1 MKKVYLLLFLIVILQ
16 SCVNSGQRTRLV
28 EKDLPMENFVRTF
41 INQNPNYALN
51 DITKEETSKLFSKVM
66 LDSLK
71 TTNLLY
77 GVPMKLEDMNKNGTH
92 TMIHLGTWIEPTNW
106 EYRGILNE
114 VNVDVISSVS
124 DSLITILENDKYY
137 RIYGKYIERL
147 NLSAAQVL
155 FGKRISVYTPNV
167 SIEKDD
173 IWDDKVNV
181 DLGILY
187 FEIDSIIPFNG
198 RDKEKIAYQYR

>member
-1 MKKVYLLLFLIVILQ
+1 
-16 SCVNSGQRTRLV
+16 
-28 EKDLPMENFVRTF
+28 MENFVRTF

-198 RDKEKIAYQYR
+198 RDKEKIAY

>member
-1 MKKVYLLLFLIVILQ
+1 MKKFYLLSLLVVILQ
-16 SCVNSGQRTRLV
+16 SCVNNGQRTRLV
-28 EKDLPMENFVRTF
+28 EKDLPMEIFVNTF

-51 DITKEETSKLFSKVM
+51 DITKEETCKLFSRVV

-92 TMIHLGTWIEPTNW
+92 TMIHLGTWIEPRNW

-137 RIYGKYIERL
+137 RIYGKYNERL

-155 FGKRISVYTPNV
+155 FGKRISVYTPNI
-167 SIEKDD
+167 SIEEDD
-173 IWDDKVNV
+173 IWVTKVNV

-187 FEIDSIIPFNG
+187 FEIDSIMPFNG
-198 RDKEKIAYQYR
+198 RDKEKIVY

>member
-16 SCVNSGQRTRLV
+16 SCVNSGQRSRLV

-77 GVPMKLEDMNKNGTH
+77 GVPMKLEGSSD
-92 TMIHLGTWIEPTNW
+92 
-106 EYRGILNE
+106 
-114 VNVDVISSVS
+114 ISR
-124 DSLITILENDKYY
+124 D
-137 RIYGKYIERL
+137 
-147 NLSAAQVL
+147 AAIMQC
-155 FGKRISVYTPNV
+155 I
-167 SIEKDD
+167 
-173 IWDDKVNV
+173 
-181 DLGILY
+181 
-187 FEIDSIIPFNG
+187 
-198 RDKEKIAYQYR
+198 

>member
-1 MKKVYLLLFLIVILQ
+1 MKKFYLLSLLVVILQ
-16 SCVNSGQRTRLV
+16 SCVNNGQRTRLV
-28 EKDLPMENFVRTF
+28 EKDLPMEIFVNTF

-51 DITKEETSKLFSKVM
+51 DITKEETCKLFSKVV

-92 TMIHLGTWIEPTNW
+92 TMIHLGTWIEPRNW

-137 RIYGKYIERL
+137 RIYGKYNERL

-155 FGKRISVYTPNV
+155 FGKRISVYTPNI
-167 SIEKDD
+167 SIEEDD
-173 IWDDKVNV
+173 IWVTKVNV

-187 FEIDSIIPFNG
+187 FEIDSIMPFNG
-198 RDKEKIAYQYR
+198 RDKEKIVY

>member
-92 TMIHLGTWIEPTNW
+92 TMIHLGTLIEPTNW

-187 FEIDSIIPFNG
+187 FDNSSLIL
-198 RDKEKIAYQYR
+198 

>member
-173 IWDDKVNV
+173 IWDD
-181 DLGILY
+181 LGILY

-198 RDKEKIAYQYR
+198 RDKEKIAY

>member
-137 RIYGKYIERL
+137 RIYGEIYRTLEFVCGASPIWK
-147 NLSAAQVL
+147 AD
-155 FGKRISVYTPNV
+155 FRIYP
-167 SIEKDD
+167 
-173 IWDDKVNV
+173 
-181 DLGILY
+181 
-187 FEIDSIIPFNG
+187 
-198 RDKEKIAYQYR
+198 